1 MAAIDQIINVQITAA
16 TAAVATDSFAIP
28 LIFGPTKAADKV
40 AVETYTDP
48 QGLLDDGYDTD
59 DLEYVYA
66 VAMFSQTVR
75 PTTFKVS
82 KRSAAG
88 SVADDLA
95 AVVAADSTW
104 YGAVFPGLSDAD
116 IEAAATAIEA
126 LPKIAVFASST
137 AAIGTDATDDVL
149 SKLKAKGFSRSALIF
164 SPGSAAKGIDAGI
177 VGGQL
182 PKQPGSTSWAYKPI
196 DGVAVDTLSASQLSK
211 VVGSPLSGSF
221 GKNGNVYEQ
230 IAGVNVFLPGRMAN
244 GAWID
249 IVVGTDS
256 LVSVIKSN
264 IMQAIVANEKI
275 PYTEQGCSIVDACI
289 RAAIATHQGYNFL
302 DSDPRTVSVT
312 HTPVFMVSATQRA
325 SRVAPPFKFECRAT
339 GAMQSFSLQGTI
351 NI

>member
-1 MAAIDQIINVQITAA
+1 MAAIDQVINVQITAA

-28 LIFGPTKAADKV
+28 LIFGPTKSADAA

-48 QGLLDDGYDTD
+48 QGLLDDGYKTTD
-59 DLEYVYA
+59 AEYVYA

-75 PTTFKVS
+75 PSSFKVA

-88 SVADDLA
+88 SVADDIA
-95 AVVAADSTW
+95 AVVAADSSW
-104 YGAVFPGLSDAD
+104 YGMVAPMLADAD
-116 IEAAATAIEA
+116 IVAAATAIES

-149 SKLKAKGFSRSALIF
+149 SQLEAKNFSRSALIF
-164 SPGSAAKGIDAGI
+164 SPGSADKGIDAGI

-244 GAWID
+244 GSWID
-249 IVVGTDS
+249 MVVGTDS

-264 IMQAIVANEKI
+264 ILQSVVASEKI
-275 PYTEQGCSIVDACI
+275 PYTEAGCSIVEAAI
-289 RAAIATHQGYNFL
+289 RAAIATHQSYGFL
-302 DSDPRTVSVT
+302 DIDPRTVSVT
-312 HTPVFMVSATQRA
+312 HTPVFMVSATQRLN
-325 SRVAPPFKFECRAT
+325 RIAPDFKFEVRAT
-339 GAMQSFSLQGTI
+339 GAMQTFTLRGSI